1 MSDEPRVEI
10 YTKNDCPYCEKA
22 KELFDA
28 KGVDYVTYNVTGDDD
43 LFAEMK
49 ERANGRETAPEVFVD
64 DELIG
69 GWDDTSELDQTG
81 ELDELLGIADDGPD
95 VEAHRKLI
103 ITGTGIAALTAAI

>member
-49 ERANGRETAPEVFVD
+49 ERANGRETAP
-64 DELIG
+64 G
-69 GWDDTSELDQTG
+69 CSSTTN
-81 ELDELLGIADDGPD
+81 
-95 VEAHRKLI
+95 
-103 ITGTGIAALTAAI
+103 